1 MPSKEA
7 HLAIAERNQ
16 QCIDYLK
23 QDLSHYAEWVTTVAF
38 YKALHLVDALLAAD
52 KDAPAAH
59 GTDHRSRE
67 RHLKQTPRY
76 RNIYRYYRPLAQA
89 SSIARYLEGGNTSYT
104 MFSQYMSA
112 SEVESTILGH
122 YLLQIEKTVGKLM
135 PRS

>member
-38 YKALHLVDALLAAD
+38 YKALHLVDAL
-52 KDAPAAH
+52 H
-59 GTDHRSRE
+59 
-67 RHLKQTPRY
+67 
-76 RNIYRYYRPLAQA
+76 
-89 SSIARYLEGGNTSYT
+89 
-104 MFSQYMSA
+104 
-112 SEVESTILGH
+112 
-122 YLLQIEKTVGKLM
+122 LLQIEKTVGKLM